1 MADNETPNT
10 EATPPEG
17 NDPERDFDVDPT
29 EAADAPPSPD
39 EEARA
44 AAAEELAQAN
54 ANRARE
60 RLLSER
66 AMREA
71 LAPGPSARPAGD
83 AGAEPGDEAPP
94 APFSPKP
101 GKQRWP
107 VKTINDNDRGQIG
120 FSDDDIVD
128 TTVEDMWLLERPD
141 DMPLTRAVPKYQSNR
156 APGTETTVWRIRGRI
171 TAHKWEKDGDVHFI
185 LQDLDSGYT
194 MVIETPQNGKGSDG
208 KFFVGPKCPPE
219 VRERIAAA
227 RTECEE
233 QLDPR
238 PFFKNTNRRVTV
250 TGVGFFDVLHGASGA
265 AQTNSIELHPVLD
278 VTFED

>member
-10 EATPPEG
+10 DAAPPEG
-17 NDPERDFDVDPT
+17 ADPERDFDVDPT

-44 AAAEELAQAN
+44 TAAEELAQAN
-54 ANRARE
+54 ARRARE

-71 LAPGPSARPAGD
+71 LAPGPPASPEGEAAGD
-83 AGAEPGDEAPP
+83 APP
-94 APFSPKP
+94 APFSTKP

-107 VKTINDNDRGQIG
+107 VKTINDPDRGQIS

-128 TTVEDMWLLERPD
+128 TTVEDMWLLERPA
-141 DMPLTRAVPKYQSNR
+141 DMPLTRAVPKYQSHR
-156 APGTETTVWRIRGRI
+156 APDTETTVWRIKGRI
-171 TAHKWEKDGDVHFI
+171 ISHKWEKDGDLHLI
-185 LQDLDSGYT
+185 LQDFDSGYT
-194 MVIETPQNGKGSDG
+194 MVIESPQNGKGSDG
-208 KFFVGPKCPPE
+208 KFFVGPNCPAE
-219 VRERIAAA
+219 VRQRIAAA
-227 RTECEE
+227 RTEFDE
-233 QLDPR
+233 QLDPA
-238 PFFKNTNRRVTV
+238 PYFKNTNRQVTV
-250 TGVGFFDVLHGASGA
+250 TGVGFFDVLHGANGA